1 MTRYGL
7 RARVISLTLAPTL
20 IIGLLLTAFFSFNR
34 YHDLETQ
41 VINSGLNIVEP
52 LAIASEDGLR
62 NNSREAVRRIISFA
76 HRKNSKFVRSIAV
89 FDYKHDL
96 FVTSNFHPN
105 FESLTFPKQ
114 EPIPLLLTSDLRDN
128 TLILRAPV
136 ISEAGLTATLE
147 GQSTTPA
154 LGYVSIELDLSS
166 LRLQQYQEIFAA
178 ALVLLVG
185 LGLSAVFA
193 YRLMYD
199 VTRPISHMKN
209 MVDRIRRGHLDVRI
223 EGKMHGELDSLKNG
237 INAMAVSLSEYHVE
251 MQHSIDQATS
261 DLRET
266 LEQLEI
272 QNVELDIAKKRAQ
285 EAARVKSEFLAN
297 MSHEL
302 RTPLNGVIGF
312 TRQMLKTKLTNSQT
326 DYLQTIE
333 RSANNLLNIIND
345 ILDFSKLEAGK
356 LALENI
362 PFEFQESL
370 EEVVS
375 LQATSAHEKGLE
387 LTLKVDPK
395 IPAGLAGDPLRI
407 QQVLTNLVG
416 NSIKF
421 TERGNIDISVELR
434 SQRDDVVE
442 LQFMVRDTGIGISER
457 QQAQLFQAFSQA
469 DASISRRYGGTGL
482 GLVITQKLVSQMG
495 GEISLTSR
503 LHQGSTFWFTLR
515 LHVTDMPVSDLIEAQ
530 TLAQRQLLLIEP
542 NMQAGSILQQM
553 LASEGIIVT
562 HRTTLPEEGEHFD
575 YERFNYR
582 SSIKGE
588 YDCYDYVLLNL
599 SPSHENTIGDVEM
612 MVERLMAYA
621 PHVVLGMPST
631 ALALSDHLIQKYQV
645 HCITKPLSRRKL
657 LQTLAANQ
665 EALPILEPN
674 TPVSTDKLPLT
685 VMAVDDNPANL
696 KLITALLKERVE
708 QVITCSNG
716 EDAVAQAEHQH
727 FDMILMDIQMPKMD
741 GVTASKAIK
750 KLPLNEQ
757 TPVIA
762 VTAHAMLGERD
773 RLLKAGMDDYLTK
786 PIEEHVLQQVLMHW
800 NPNATVQELE
810 KLDLSVHTT
819 PDVPS
824 TPSASDSQI
833 VIDWPAALKQSA
845 NKASLAKEM
854 LQMLVDYIP
863 EVNSVVEQAL
873 TGDGDEEARENLI
886 HHVHKLHGSSS
897 YCGVPRLKSICATL
911 EKALRSDASI
921 EEVEPELFELQD
933 EMEKVTEASA
943 HYLTLN

>member
-7 RARVISLTLAPTL
+7 RARVITLTLAPTL
-20 IIGLLLTAFFSFNR
+20 IIGLLLSAFFSFNR
-34 YHDLETQ
+34 YHDLEKQ
-41 VINSGLNIVEP
+41 VINSGLSIIEP
-52 LAIASEDGLR
+52 LAIASEEGLK
-62 NNSREAVRRIISFA
+62 NNSRESVRRIISYA

-89 FDYKHDL
+89 FDYNHDL

-105 FESLTFPKQ
+105 FESLTFPRN
-114 EPIPLLLTSDLRDN
+114 EPIPLLVTSDLQEN
-128 TLILRAPV
+128 TLILRAPIIAESGL
-136 ISEAGLTATLE
+136 ISTPK
-147 GQSTTPA
+147 GQDTNPA
-154 LGYVSIELDLSS
+154 LGYIAVELDLSS
-166 LRLQQYQEIFAA
+166 LRLQQYQEIFSAF
-178 ALVLLVG
+178 LVLLSG

-193 YRLMYD
+193 YRLMHD

-312 TRQMLKTKLTNSQT
+312 TRQMLKTKLTNSQA

-333 RSANNLLNIIND
+333 KSANNLLNIIND

-362 PFEFQESL
+362 PFEFQETL

-395 IPAGLAGDPLRI
+395 IPAGLVGDPLRI

-434 SQRDDVVE
+434 SQKEDAVE

-515 LHVTDMPVSDLIEAQ
+515 LNSTDMPVSDLLETQ
-530 TLAQRQLLLIEP
+530 VLRQRTLLLVEP
-542 NMQAGSILQQM
+542 NMQAASVTQQT
-553 LASEGIIVT
+553 LVQEGLIVT
-562 HRTTLPEEGEHFD
+562 
-575 YERFNYR
+575 YR
-582 SSIKGE
+582 SSIPE
-588 YDCYDYVLLNL
+588 EASQFDYVLLNL
-599 SPSHENTIGDVEM
+599 APNKTNEAELVEQW
-612 MVERLMAYA
+612 VKQAQQCA
-621 PHVVLGMPST
+621 PQVVVGIPST
-631 ALALSDHLIQKYQV
+631 ALALSDHLIQTHHV

-665 EALPILEPN
+665 ESLPMVEIEPAYN
-674 TPVSTDKLPLT
+674 ETLPLT

-696 KLITALLKERVE
+696 KLISALLQERVE
-708 QVITCSNG
+708 KVETCTNG
-716 EDAVAQAEHQH
+716 LDAVAQAETQH
-727 FDMILMDIQMPKMD
+727 FDIILMDIQMPHMD
-741 GVTASKAIK
+741 GVTACGKIK
-750 KLPLNEQ
+750 QTELNAN

-762 VTAHAMLGERD
+762 VTAHAMSGERD
-773 RLLKAGMDDYLTK
+773 RLLGAGMDDYLTK

-800 NPNATVQELE
+800 NPNTTESEME
-810 KLDLSVHTT
+810 KLDLPS
-819 PDVPS
+819 DVEPS
-824 TPSASDSQI
+824 EHSSSAVIEHDNI
-833 VIDWPAALKQSA
+833 IIDWQAALKQSA
-845 NKASLAKEM
+845 NKEDLARDM
-854 LQMLVDYIP
+854 LQMLVDFIP
-863 EVNSVVEQAL
+863 EVSSVVEAAL
-873 TGDGDEEARENLI
+873 EEDDFDSETLV

-897 YCGVPRLKSICATL
+897 YCGVPRLKKVCATI
-911 EKALRSDASI
+911 EKALRSGASLEDI
-921 EEVEPELFELQD
+921 EPELFELQD
-933 EMEKVTEASA
+933 EMEKVTASA
-943 HYLTLN
+943 APYLDS

>member
-7 RARVISLTLAPTL
+7 RARVITLTLAPTL
-20 IIGLLLTAFFSFNR
+20 IIGLLLSALFSFNR

-41 VINSGLNIVEP
+41 VLNAGASIIEP
-52 LAIASEDGLR
+52 LAIASEDALK
-62 NNSREAVRRIISFA
+62 NQSRESVRRIISYA

-89 FDYKHDL
+89 FDARHEL

-105 FESLTFPKQ
+105 FEALMYPKDK
-114 EPIPLLLTSDLRDN
+114 PIPVLSSSQLDDN
-128 TLILRAPV
+128 TLILRTPILAESRLV
-136 ISEAGLTATLE
+136 EDNLNA
-147 GQSTTPA
+147 QSTPV
-154 LGYVSIELDLSS
+154 LGYIAIELDLSS
-166 LRLQQYQEIFAA
+166 LRLQQYQEIFSAC
-178 ALVLLVG
+178 LVLIMG
-185 LGLSAVFA
+185 LLLSGVFA
-193 YRLMYD
+193 FRLMHD
-199 VTRPISHMKN
+199 VTRPITHMKN

-223 EGKMHGELDSLKNG
+223 EGKMHGELDSLKKG

-312 TRQMLKTKLTNSQT
+312 TRQMLKTQLTNSQA

-333 RSANNLLNIIND
+333 KSANNLLTIIND

-362 PFEFQESL
+362 PFEFQETL
-370 EEVVS
+370 EEVVN

-387 LTLKVDPK
+387 ITLKVDPK
-395 IPAGLAGDPLRI
+395 IPAGLVGDPLRI

-421 TERGNIDISVELR
+421 TERGNIDISVEMR

-515 LHVTDMPVSDLIEAQ
+515 LHITEMPMSDWLDPQ
-530 TLAQRQLLLIEP
+530 VLSNKQLLLVEP
-542 NMQAGSILQQM
+542 NMQAASIVQQ
-553 LASEGIIVT
+553 LLVQAGLTVT
-562 HRTTLPEEGEHFD
+562 YRSAMPEESDHF
-575 YERFNYR
+575 
-582 SSIKGE
+582 
-588 YDCYDYVLLNL
+588 DYVLLNL
-599 SPSHENTIGDVEM
+599 APSKETDVEL
-612 MVERLMAYA
+612 VEQWVQRAIGITSN
-621 PHVVLGMPST
+621 VIVGTPST
-631 ALALSDHLIQKYQV
+631 ELALADLLMKQYPVQ
-645 HCITKPLSRRKL
+645 CITKPLSRKKL
-657 LQTLAANQ
+657 LQTLIAHQPAVVEAPPQ
-665 EALPILEPN
+665 ELP
-674 TPVSTDKLPLT
+674 VKQDKMPLT

-696 KLITALLKERVE
+696 KLITALLQERV
-708 QVITCSNG
+708 
-716 EDAVAQAEHQH
+716 DAVVSCTNGQDAIEQARQRH
-727 FDMILMDIQMPKMD
+727 FDIVLMDIQMPHMD
-741 GVTASKAIK
+741 GVTACKEIK
-750 KLPLNEQ
+750 QLELNQ
-757 TPVIA
+757 NTPVIA
-762 VTAHAMLGERD
+762 VTAHAMSGERD

-786 PIEEHVLQQVLMHW
+786 PIEEHILQQVLVHW
-800 NPNATVQELE
+800 SPESLQHDVNKIELPEPIEFDANAI
-810 KLDLSVHTT
+810 S
-819 PDVPS
+819 
-824 TPSASDSQI
+824 SD
-833 VIDWPAALKQSA
+833 
-845 NKASLAKEM
+845 
-854 LQMLVDYIP
+854 
-863 EVNSVVEQAL
+863 
-873 TGDGDEEARENLI
+873 
-886 HHVHKLHGSSS
+886 
-897 YCGVPRLKSICATL
+897 
-911 EKALRSDASI
+911 
-921 EEVEPELFELQD
+921 EPEHSNIIAQ
-933 EMEKVTEASA
+933 TSGQ
-943 HYLTLN
+943 

>member
-7 RARVISLTLAPTL
+7 RARVITLTLAPTL
-20 IIGLLLTAFFSFNR
+20 IIGLLLSAFFSFNR
-34 YHDLETQ
+34 YHDLELQ
-41 VINSGLNIVEP
+41 AYSSGLNIIEP
-52 LAIASEDGLR
+52 LAIASEDGLK
-62 NNSREAVRRIISFA
+62 NNSRESVRRIISYA

-89 FDYKHDL
+89 FDYNHEL

-105 FESLTFPKQ
+105 FESLTYPKN
-114 EPIPLLLTSDLRDN
+114 EPIPLLGSSVQNDN
-128 TLILRAPV
+128 TLIMRAPV
-136 ISEAGLTATLE
+136 IAETGLIATSRSKE
-147 GQSTTPA
+147 NTPA
-154 LGYVSIELDLSS
+154 LGYVAIELDLSS
-166 LRLQQYQEIFAA
+166 LRLQQYQEVFSAV
-178 ALVLLVG
+178 LVLLIG

-199 VTRPISHMKN
+199 VSRPISHMKN

-326 DYLQTIE
+326 DYLDTIE
-333 RSANNLLNIIND
+333 KSATNLLNIIND

-362 PFEFQESL
+362 PFDFQESL
-370 EEVVS
+370 EEVVN

-387 LTLKVDPK
+387 LTLKIDPK
-395 IPAGLAGDPLRI
+395 IPAGLVGDSLRI

-421 TERGNIDISVELR
+421 TEHGNIDISVEMR
-434 SQRDDVVE
+434 SQKDDVVE
-442 LQFMVRDTGIGISER
+442 VQFMVRDTGIGISER

-515 LHVTDMPVSDLIEAQ
+515 LNATDMPVTDMIDTDSLQ
-530 TLAQRQLLLIEP
+530 QRSLLLVEP
-542 NMQAGSILQQM
+542 NMQAASVVQQLLVQAGLM
-553 LASEGIIVT
+553 VT
-562 HRTTLPEEGEHFD
+562 
-575 YERFNYR
+575 YR
-582 SSIKGE
+582 SALPDE
-588 YDCYDYVLLNL
+588 AEQFDYVLLNL
-599 SPSHENTIGDVEM
+599 ATNKEHKAAAVEQQ
-612 MVERLMAYA
+612 VEQALRCA
-621 PHVVLGMPST
+621 PHVVVGVPST
-631 ALALSDHLIQKYQV
+631 TLALSDHLIQSYPV
-645 HCITKPLSRRKL
+645 HCITKPLSRRRL
-657 LQTLAANQ
+657 LQTLSANQ
-665 EALPILEPN
+665 ESLPLIEPIITVHN
-674 TPVSTDKLPLT
+674 ETLPLT

-696 KLITALLKERVE
+696 KLISALLQERVE
-708 QVITCSNG
+708 NVITCTNG
-716 EDAVAQAEHQH
+716 LDAVKQAEVNT
-727 FDMILMDIQMPKMD
+727 FDIILMDIQMPQMD
-741 GVTASKAIK
+741 GVTACEKIK
-750 KLPLNEQ
+750 QTELNAN

-762 VTAHAMLGERD
+762 VTAHAMSGERD
-773 RLLKAGMDDYLTK
+773 RLLNAGMDDYLTK

-800 NPNATVQELE
+800 SPKTTNEQLE
-810 KLDLSVHTT
+810 KLDLSNQ
-819 PDVPS
+819 PDPIEHIQTEAVS
-824 TPSASDSQI
+824 HSNI
-833 VIDWPAALKQSA
+833 IIDWQAALKQSA
-845 NKASLAKEM
+845 NKEDLAKDM

-863 EVNSVVEQAL
+863 EVEAIVEGAL
-873 TGDGDEEARENLI
+873 EDDYFDSELLV
-886 HHVHKLHGSSS
+886 HHIHKLHGSSS
-897 YCGVPRLKSICATL
+897 YCGVPRLKNICATI
-911 EKALRSDASI
+911 EKHLRSGVKI

-933 EMEKVTEASA
+933 EMEKVVASA
-943 HYLTLN
+943 RPYLGIDS

>member
-7 RARVISLTLAPTL
+7 RARVITLTLAPTL
-20 IIGLLLTAFFSFNR
+20 IIGLLLSAFFSFNR

-41 VINSGLNIVEP
+41 VVNSGLNIIEP
-52 LAIASEDGLR
+52 LAIASEEGLK
-62 NNSREAVRRIISFA
+62 NNSRESVRRIISYA

-89 FDYKHDL
+89 FDYNHEL

-105 FESLTFPKQ
+105 FELLTFPKN
-114 EPIPLLLTSDLRDN
+114 EPIPMLVSSDLDKN
-128 TLILRAPV
+128 TLVLRAPIIAESGV
-136 ISEAGLTATLE
+136 VATMR
-147 GQSTTPA
+147 GQSTNPA
-154 LGYVSIELDLSS
+154 LGYVAIELDLSS
-166 LRLQQYQEIFAA
+166 LRLQQYQEIFSAC
-178 ALVLLVG
+178 LVLLIG
-185 LGLSAVFA
+185 LGLSAMFA
-193 YRLMYD
+193 YRLMHD

-312 TRQMLKTKLTNSQT
+312 TRQMLKTTLTNSQA

-333 RSANNLLNIIND
+333 KSAKNLLNIIND

-362 PFEFQESL
+362 PFDFQGSL

-387 LTLKVDPK
+387 LTLKIDPK
-395 IPAGLAGDPLRI
+395 IPPGLIGDPLRI

-434 SQRDDVVE
+434 SQRDDLVE

-457 QQAQLFQAFSQA
+457 QQSQLFQAFSQA

-515 LHVTDMPVSDLIEAQ
+515 LSATDMPVSELLETQ
-530 TLAQRQLLLIEP
+530 TLRQRRLLLVEP
-542 NMQAGSILQQM
+542 NMQAASVIQQT
-553 LASEGIIVT
+553 LTQEGLIVT
-562 HRTTLPEEGEHFD
+562 YRSSLPEEIEH
-575 YERFNYR
+575 
-582 SSIKGE
+582 
-588 YDCYDYVLLNL
+588 YDYVLLNL
-599 SPSHENTIGDVEM
+599 APNRDNDTASVEIW
-612 MVERLMAYA
+612 VEHALQCAS
-621 PHVVLGMPST
+621 HVVVGTPST
-631 ALALSDHLIQKYQV
+631 ALALSDHLIQKYPI

-657 LQTLAANQ
+657 LQTLVANQ
-665 EALPILEPN
+665 DNVPRLESLPEQSE
-674 TPVSTDKLPLT
+674 TLPLT

-696 KLITALLKERVE
+696 KLISALLQERVE
-708 QVITCSNG
+708 RVITCTNG
-716 EDAVAQAEHQH
+716 VDAVEQAQTQQ
-727 FDMILMDIQMPKMD
+727 FDIILMDIQMPHMD
-741 GVTASKAIK
+741 GVTACKKIK
-750 KLPLNEQ
+750 QTDLNTH

-762 VTAHAMLGERD
+762 VTAHAMSGERD
-773 RLLKAGMDDYLTK
+773 RLLNAGMDDYLTK

-800 NPNATVQELE
+800 SPHTSQQALQ
-810 KLDLSVHTT
+810 KLDIT
-819 PDVPS
+819 S
-824 TPSASDSQI
+824 TPVTVPLDDAAISSEHNTI
-833 VIDWPAALKQSA
+833 IIDWQAALKQSA
-845 NKASLAKEM
+845 NKEDLARDM
-854 LQMLVDYIP
+854 LKMLVDSIP
-863 EVNSVVEQAL
+863 EVSAIVEGAL
-873 TGDGDEEARENLI
+873 EDDHFDIEQLI
-886 HHVHKLHGSSS
+886 HYVHKLHGSSS
-897 YCGVPRLKSICATL
+897 YCGVPRLKSVCAAI
-911 EKALRSDASI
+911 EKELRSGASI
-921 EEVEPELFELQD
+921 EEIEPELFELQD
-933 EMEKVTEASA
+933 EMEKVVASA
-943 HYLTLN
+943 KPYIES

>member
-7 RARVISLTLAPTL
+7 RARVITLTLAPTL
-20 IIGLLLTAFFSFNR
+20 IIGLLLSAFFSFNR
-34 YHDLETQ
+34 YHDLEKQ
-41 VINSGLNIVEP
+41 VINSGLSIIEP
-52 LAIASEDGLR
+52 LAIASEEGLK
-62 NNSREAVRRIISFA
+62 NNSRESVRRIISYA

-89 FDYKHDL
+89 FDYNHEL

-105 FESLTFPKQ
+105 FESLTFPRN
-114 EPIPLLLTSDLRDN
+114 EVIPLLVTSDLQEN
-128 TLILRAPV
+128 TLILRAPIITESGL
-136 ISEAGLTATLE
+136 ISTPK
-147 GQSTTPA
+147 GQNTNPA
-154 LGYVSIELDLSS
+154 LGYIAVELDLSS
-166 LRLQQYQEIFAA
+166 LRLQQYQEIFSAF
-178 ALVLLVG
+178 LVLLSG
-185 LGLSAVFA
+185 LGLSAMFA
-193 YRLMYD
+193 YRLMHD

-312 TRQMLKTKLTNSQT
+312 TRQMLKTKLTNSQA

-333 RSANNLLNIIND
+333 KSANNLLNIIND

-362 PFEFQESL
+362 PFEFQETL

-387 LTLKVDPK
+387 LTLKVDHK
-395 IPAGLAGDPLRI
+395 IPAGLVGDPLRI

-434 SQRDDVVE
+434 SQKEDVVE

-457 QQAQLFQAFSQA
+457 QQSQLFQAFSQA

-515 LHVTDMPVSDLIEAQ
+515 LNSTDMPMSDLLETQ
-530 TLAQRQLLLIEP
+530 VLKLRTLLLIEP
-542 NMQAGSILQQM
+542 NMQAASVTQQT
-553 LASEGIIVT
+553 LVQEGLIVT
-562 HRTTLPEEGEHFD
+562 
-575 YERFNYR
+575 YR
-582 SSIKGE
+582 SSVPE
-588 YDCYDYVLLNL
+588 EASPFDYVLLNL
-599 SPSHENTIGDVEM
+599 APNRANEPELVEQWVKQAQKCSPQ
-612 MVERLMAYA
+612 
-621 PHVVLGMPST
+621 VVVGIPST
-631 ALALSDHLIQKYQV
+631 ALALSDHLTQTYHV

-657 LQTLAANQ
+657 LQILAANQ
-665 EALPILEPN
+665 NSLPMVEVEPAYN
-674 TPVSTDKLPLT
+674 ETLPLT

-696 KLITALLKERVE
+696 KLISALLQERVE
-708 QVITCSNG
+708 KVVTCTNG
-716 EDAVAQAEHQH
+716 LDAVTQAESQH
-727 FDMILMDIQMPKMD
+727 FDIILMDIQMPHMD
-741 GVTASKAIK
+741 GVTACGKIK
-750 KLPLNEQ
+750 QTKLNAN

-762 VTAHAMLGERD
+762 VTAHAMSGERD
-773 RLLKAGMDDYLTK
+773 RLLGAGMDDYLTK

-800 NPNATVQELE
+800 NP
-810 KLDLSVHTT
+810 HTT
-819 PDVPS
+819 QSEMAKIELPS
-824 TPSASDSQI
+824 NIEPSGLPSSAVIEHDNI
-833 VIDWPAALKQSA
+833 IIDWQAALKQSA
-845 NKASLAKEM
+845 NKEDLARDM
-854 LQMLVDYIP
+854 LQMLIDFIP
-863 EVNSVVEQAL
+863 EVNSVVESAL
-873 TGDGDEEARENLI
+873 EEDDFDSETLI
-886 HHVHKLHGSSS
+886 HHIHKLHGSSS
-897 YCGVPRLKSICATL
+897 YCGVPRLKKVCATI
-911 EKALRSDASI
+911 ERALRSGESLED
-921 EEVEPELFELQD
+921 VEPELFELQD
-933 EMEKVTEASA
+933 EMEKVTASA
-943 HYLTLN
+943 APYLDS